1 MHLWQPKS
9 SDESAEI
16 AARVF
21 AFTAGNDRHWD
32 LQLAPWDVI
41 GSLAH
46 ITMLGEVGLL
56 SQADVDLI
64 RPALQTIYAEV
75 NVDGFVLRDQA
86 EDIHSHVEQVL
97 TERIGEAGMRIHTAR
112 SRNDQVL
119 VDLRLFL
126 RAELQAIIQQMAEL
140 SRAFSQRAAEHQ
152 HQAMPG
158 YTHLQLAMPSSF
170 GLWFGAYAES
180 LVNDIQFLQGVW
192 QVVNRNPLGS
202 AAGYGS
208 SFPINRTRTTALLG
222 FDGLDYNVVYAQMG
236 RGKTERLVAYGIAN
250 AAATLGKWAMDVT
263 LFLNQHFNL
272 LRLPKVFTTGSSIM
286 PHKQNPDVFELMRA
300 RCNVL
305 QALPNTLALATSNLP
320 SGYHRDFQELK
331 EIIFPALTSMRSI
344 LVWSEEMVRVLDVVE
359 DAVQR
364 PGMEN
369 LYTVER
375 VHALV
380 QTGMP
385 FREAY
390 RQVSNEVADGSFV
403 PPREIPH
410 THEGSRGDLGLDQL
424 EHRLQTLLDSFKF
437 AQVES
442 AWQRLLQ

>member
-9 SDESAEI
+9 SDESADI

-140 SRAFSQRAAEHQ
+140 SRAFAQRAAQHQ

-263 LFLNQHFNL
+263 LFLNQQFNL
-272 LRLPKVFTTGSSIM
+272 LQLPKAFTTGSSIM

-344 LVWSEEMVRVLDVVE
+344 LTWSEEMVGVLEVVE

-380 QTGMP
+380 QTGLP

>member
-9 SDESAEI
+9 SEESADI

-21 AFTAGNDRHWD
+21 SFTAGNDRHWD
-32 LQLAPWDVI
+32 LQLAPWDVV

-56 SQADVDLI
+56 SRADVDLI
-64 RPALQTIYAEV
+64 RPALQAIYQEV
-75 NVDGFVLRDQA
+75 NVDGFSLRAQA

-126 RAELQAIIQQMAEL
+126 RAEWQAIIQQMASL
-140 SRAFSQRAAEHQ
+140 SNAFAQRAAQHQ
-152 HQAMPG
+152 HQSMPG

-180 LVNDIQFLQGVW
+180 LVNDIQFMQGVW

-208 SFPINRTRTTALLG
+208 SFPINRQRTSDLLG

-250 AAATLGKWAMDVT
+250 LAATLGKWAMDVT
-263 LFLNQHFNL
+263 LFLNQHFAL
-272 LRLPKVFTTGSSIM
+272 LRLPSAFTTGSSIM
-286 PHKQNPDVFELMRA
+286 PHKQNPDVFELIRA

-305 QALPNTLALATSNLP
+305 QALPNTIALATSNLP

-331 EIIFPALTSMRSI
+331 EVLFPALADMRSI
-344 LVWSEEMVRVLDVVE
+344 LSWSAEMVMVLEVVE
-359 DAVQR
+359 DAIER

-390 RQVSNEVADGSFV
+390 RVVSTEVADGSFV

-424 EHRLQTLLDSFKF
+424 HQRLQQILASFNF
-437 AQVES
+437 EQVETN
-442 AWQRLLQ
+442 WQRLLQ

>member
-9 SDESAEI
+9 SDESADI

-140 SRAFSQRAAEHQ
+140 SRAFAQRAAQHQ

-344 LVWSEEMVRVLDVVE
+344 LTWSEEMVRVLDIVE

-380 QTGMP
+380 QTGLP

>member
-1 MHLWQPKS
+1 
-9 SDESAEI
+9 
-16 AARVF
+16 
-21 AFTAGNDRHWD
+21 
-32 LQLAPWDVI
+32 
-41 GSLAH
+41 
-46 ITMLGEVGLL
+46 
-56 SQADVDLI
+56 
-64 RPALQTIYAEV
+64 
-75 NVDGFVLRDQA
+75 
-86 EDIHSHVEQVL
+86 
-97 TERIGEAGMRIHTAR
+97 
-112 SRNDQVL
+112 
-119 VDLRLFL
+119 
-126 RAELQAIIQQMAEL
+126 
-140 SRAFSQRAAEHQ
+140 
-152 HQAMPG
+152 
-158 YTHLQLAMPSSF
+158 
-170 GLWFGAYAES
+170 
-180 LVNDIQFLQGVW
+180 
-192 QVVNRNPLGS
+192 
-202 AAGYGS
+202 
-208 SFPINRTRTTALLG
+208 
-222 FDGLDYNVVYAQMG
+222 
-236 RGKTERLVAYGIAN
+236 
-250 AAATLGKWAMDVT
+250 
-263 LFLNQHFNL
+263 
-272 LRLPKVFTTGSSIM
+272 M

-344 LVWSEEMVRVLDVVE
+344 LTWSEEMVRVLDIVE

-380 QTGMP
+380 QTGLP